1 MALSH
6 IVMCTRLR
14 ILFWF
19 VLFFGSGLQQQ
30 QQHVVV
36 AERAYPLGCSG
47 KPPSYYDYENFS
59 FPPPGVSLK
68 TTKDFQILRRLGS
81 GKFSDVFEAVDMD
94 LERQLTTAVA
104 VNSNKSENM
113 KDSLTGAANPRT
125 LVVLKCLKPVSDR
138 KIRRELLV
146 LSHCKCLPNLVQLL
160 GVVVPET
167 PSPYLPPMPALI
179 LQHAGVHSQWL
190 CHGRGIDPTSAFAVA
205 GDDVNGNGDNH
216 YLTEYEIKYYVYHLL
231 VALDALHASG
241 IMHRD
246 VKPRNVL
253 INKKRRPDFDPALL
267 LIDLGLADMYLPNTR
282 YNVRVASR
290 HYKSPE
296 LLIGYALY
304 DYAIDLWGV
313 GCILAG
319 LLLRREPFFRGRDNQ
334 DQLGKIIAVLGT
346 GDLLSYLT
354 KYKIEL
360 TPEIRKVIAKYV
372 IRGGRKKAWLDISVP
387 ADCPKPSDEGL
398 DLLDNLLVY
407 DHFNRL
413 TAHQA
418 MLHPFFDAVRDRVNT
433 EINIMFPHA
442 GNFRGVMD
450 DNVSGGG
457 AAYYYPSVMG
467 DISGWTSYPP
477 S

>member
-1 MALSH
+1 LLWS
-6 IVMCTRLR
+6 
-14 ILFWF
+14 IL
-19 VLFFGSGLQQQ
+19 VVGSALQQQ
-30 QQHVVV
+30 QLVG

-47 KPPSYYDYENFS
+47 KPPSYYDYENFL

-94 LERQLTTAVA
+94 LERQLTTTTAA
-104 VNSNKSENM
+104 SNNKIENT
-113 KDSLTGAANPRT
+113 KDTITGAVNPRT

-167 PSPYLPPMPALI
+167 PSPYLPPMPSLI

-190 CHGRGIDPTSAFAVA
+190 CHGRGIDPTSAFALAHDNVN
-205 GDDVNGNGDNH
+205 DNGNNQ
-216 YLTEYEIKYYVYHLL
+216 YLSEYEIKYYVYHLL

-253 INKKRRPDFDPALL
+253 INKERQQRHPDLDPALL

-296 LLIGYALY
+296 LLVGYALY
-304 DYAIDLWGV
+304 DYAIDMWGV

-346 GDLLSYLT
+346 GDLLSYMT

-372 IRGGRKKAWLDISVP
+372 IRGGRKKAWTDISVP

-413 TAHQA
+413 TARQA
-418 MLHPFFDAVRDRVNT
+418 MLHPFFDAVRDRVIT

-442 GNFRGVMD
+442 GNFRDGMD
-450 DNVSGGG
+450 DNVSGSG
-457 AAYYYPSVMG
+457 ATYYYPSDMR
-467 DISGWTSYPP
+467 DITGWTSYPP
-477 S
+477 SRSG